1 MASNSLFRDKGAAM
15 EIKEEVR
22 IPAREG
28 RGVRLRA
35 GDRLDIV
42 DVEGHQVADLV
53 AFRADDPGEYL
64 SPAHTVSGRASTQLG
79 TGAELFSNRRRAL
92 LTIERDDAGR
102 HDLRFPCCD
111 YARYAQDFDQ
121 PDHPH
126 CFGNL
131 AHALDMLDERFD
143 LRGEMVWNVFMH
155 TRVTDDGGLVIE
167 RPEQGPGAT
176 VTVRA
181 HHDLVVLVSACPQDM
196 NPTND
201 FTPTSLLLRVHGQG

>member
-1 MASNSLFRDKGAAM
+1 MPVN
-15 EIKEEVR
+15 EEVEV
-22 IPAREG
+22 PAREG

-42 DVEGHQVADLV
+42 DVEGHQVADVV
-53 AFRADDPGEYL
+53 AFRADDPSEYL
-64 SPAHTVSGRASTQLG
+64 SPAHTVSGRGSVELG
-79 TGAELFSNRRRAL
+79 AGAELFSNRRRPL
-92 LTIERDDAGR
+92 LTIERDDVGR

-111 YARYAQDFDQ
+111 QERYARDFGL

-131 AHALDMLDERFD
+131 SHALDLLQERFD

-155 TRVTDDGGLVIE
+155 TRVADDGALVIE
-167 RPEQGPGAT
+167 RPAQGPGAT

-181 HHDLVVLVSACPQDM
+181 HDDLVVLVSACPQDL

-201 FTPTSLLLRVHGQG
+201 FSPSSLLLRVHAQG